1 MKSIMRM
8 IIGAICG
15 LLLEVPLNALGLYG
29 WFRYNYLYHMSD
41 RKLYIHMKYS
51 NKLFLRIYYMVI
63 MANMKSIAAA
73 LDDDYRNMLILL
85 LKS

>member
-1 MKSIMRM
+1 MKSIIRM
-8 IIGAICG
+8 VIGAVCG
-15 LLLEVPLNALGLYG
+15 FLLVIPLNVLGMYG

-51 NKLFLRIYYMVI
+51 NNLFLHIYYTVI

>member
-1 MKSIMRM
+1 MKSIIRM
-8 IIGAICG
+8 VIGAVCG
-15 LLLEVPLNALGLYG
+15 FLLVIPLNVLGMYAR
-29 WFRYNYLYHMSD
+29 FRYNYLYHMSD

-51 NKLFLRIYYMVI
+51 NNLFLHIYYTVI